1 MELAW
6 CTYITEEQYC
16 EVLARYAAIEA
27 QIKEKT
33 ITENNHK
40 IICYTQILTDIPG
53 FHKDL
58 EGYEIYNGNL
68 DKRAFEEVVF
78 ERFSRWNGA
87 GQIFECSIFQN
98 IIENQM
104 LYLMLSEEEILDF
117 YRRLREILID
127 KQYKIIYLDVEDIAD
142 AIHVIRKERSDAN
155 GNEMWFPLMIQYLA
169 SSPYG
174 KEHHLTN
181 FDGLITHLAQRK
193 ALEHRIIKEI
203 FGKIV
208 LF

>member
-1 MELAW
+1 M
-6 CTYITEEQYC
+6 
-16 EVLARYAAIEA
+16 
-27 QIKEKT
+27 
-33 ITENNHK
+33 
-40 IICYTQILTDIPG
+40 
-53 FHKDL
+53 

-181 FDGLITHLAQRK
+181 FDG
-193 ALEHRIIKEI
+193 
-203 FGKIV
+203 KICV
-208 LF
+208 